1 MNEHINVLKPFVLT
15 GNDPQSF
22 AETVNWLQKHTKQQ
36 DFCTDDMK
44 ILSYSGVTNVNGKYE
59 VSFLSIDPLYPYVQH
74 DNILKF
80 DKKKFVVNKEIF
92 DMIYESGLVFLIGSQ
107 IFVVDQKAFASI
119 GSFLDCHG
127 RMLYNGWIGRD
138 LCIADALSDMEHI
151 NFIYREN
158 EQDNVKFVIA
168 VLGEKQKYR
177 RIDDSIEEC
186 LNSLPKPHEIKMY
199 KWQVKN
205 EAFYVWEDYPKY
217 QLEIHG
223 VQWDFGIMIF
233 RPDFVRQLY
242 HFSYYARFD
251 DVYIVLG
258 TDKLNY
264 DKNPKEKRKILSKSF
279 SQNFNMFRSK
289 LDILLYSIDWRKQY
303 KTSMFN
309 GGDLVDRILNQ
320 VAMKKY
326 IGVARYQKMK
336 VELLKQLMTKEVV
349 LVYDVFIEILRA
361 GSPYMCELNDR
372 YRELY
377 MKKILELPEVLKKEF
392 VHEKK
397 RENTFEGQIS
407 LFDCVNR

>member
-74 DNILKF
+74 DDILKF
-80 DKKKFVVNKEIF
+80 DKKKFIVSKEIYE
-92 DMIYESGLVFLIGSQ
+92 MIYESGLVFLIGSQ

-223 VQWDFGIMIF
+223 VQWYFGIMIF

-264 DKNPKEKRKILSKSF
+264 DKNLKEKRKILSKSF

-289 LDILLYSIDWRKQY
+289 LDMLLYSIDWRKQY

-309 GGDLVDRILNQ
+309 GGDLVDRILDQ
-320 VAMKKY
+320 VAIKKY

-377 MKKILELPEVLKKEF
+377 MKKILELPGVLKKEF

>member
-1 MNEHINVLKPFVLT
+1 
-15 GNDPQSF
+15 
-22 AETVNWLQKHTKQQ
+22 
-36 DFCTDDMK
+36 
-44 ILSYSGVTNVNGKYE
+44 
-59 VSFLSIDPLYPYVQH
+59 
-74 DNILKF
+74 
-80 DKKKFVVNKEIF
+80 
-92 DMIYESGLVFLIGSQ
+92 MIYESGLVFLIGSQ

-289 LDILLYSIDWRKQY
+289 LDMLLYSIDWRKQY

-309 GGDLVDRILNQ
+309 GGDLVDRILGQ

-349 LVYDVFIEILRA
+349 LVYNVFIEILRA

>member
-186 LNSLPKPHEIKMY
+186 INSLPKPHEIKMY

-279 SQNFNMFRSK
+279 LQNFNMFRSK
-289 LDILLYSIDWRKQY
+289 LDMLLYSIDWRKQY